1 MGSFGHVRLSDGC
14 GQRQG
19 RLDALPR
26 YLILAIDALG
36 LDPEEDI
43 HAVPCP
49 FGDLGR
55 RDPVCAT

>member
-26 YLILAIDALG
+26 YLIPASS
-36 LDPEEDI
+36 PSRE
-43 HAVPCP
+43 VPDTGSLP
-49 FGDLGR
+49 FASGSTDMIER
-55 RDPVCAT
+55 